1 MIFSHRVEK
10 KSSEII
16 SVPGR
21 LSQKK
26 VLYLIN
32 SSWNAWRPDTATVT
46 AAVEFSVYAWSWIK
60 QCSKLGHF
68 FGGSKFNFDR
78 SSSYFTSK
86 IHRPNMLIIYS
97 YWPITNIRYWKYE
110 KTFCI
115 SYSKFN
121 YFMIFNTFL
130 KNFSIL
136 VFMLQINNQMIRH
149 RCECGQKKKVKLDIK
164 APLK

>member
-1 MIFSHRVEK
+1 MIFSHRLEK

-68 FGGSKFNFDR
+68 FGGSKFNFEK

-86 IHRPNMLIIYS
+86 LHRAIWPNMLIIYS
-97 YWPITNIRYWKYE
+97 YWPITNIRYRKYE
-110 KTFCI
+110 KT
-115 SYSKFN
+115 
-121 YFMIFNTFL
+121 FMIFNTFL
-130 KNFSIL
+130 KFFSIL

>member
-46 AAVEFSVYAWSWIK
+46 AAVEFSVYAWSWIR

-68 FGGSKFNFDR
+68 FGGSKFNFEK

-86 IHRPNMLIIYS
+86 LHRAIWPNMLIIYS
-97 YWPITNIRYWKYE
+97 YWPITNIRYR
-110 KTFCI
+110 FP
-115 SYSKFN
+115 
-121 YFMIFNTFL
+121 YFLFKILWFL
-130 KNFSIL
+130 TPFLNFFQYWSLYYKSI
-136 VFMLQINNQMIRH
+136 IRWSGTDVNVVK
-149 RCECGQKKKVKLDIK
+149 RKKSSLT
-164 APLK
+164 LKRL

>member
-46 AAVEFSVYAWSWIK
+46 AAVEFSVYAWSWIR

-68 FGGSKFNFDR
+68 FGGSKFNFEK

-86 IHRPNMLIIYS
+86 LHRAIWPNMLIIYS
-97 YWPITNIRYWKYE
+97 YWPITNIRYRFPYS
-110 KTFCI
+110 I
-115 SYSKFN
+115 SYSKF
-121 YFMIFNTFL
+121 YDFMIFNTFFEF
-130 KNFSIL
+130 FSIL
-136 VFMLQINNQMIRH
+136 VFILQINNQMIRH